1 MRDLDFISG
10 LFFEYEI
17 PKDKHYLT
25 RYFRGPLQ
33 LAFLRYYMVFGS
45 HANFTDHTGV
55 HCSRRLLYGFERR
68 YKALIA
74 AHEKAK
80 KTLSEE
86 SMEALQLIESG
97 KYRLTRSRLS

>member
-10 LFFEYEI
+10 RFFDCEL
-17 PKDKHYLT
+17 PKERHYLT

-33 LAFLRYYMVFGS
+33 SAFLRYYTVFGS
-45 HANFTDHTGV
+45 HANFTDHTGI

-68 YKALIA
+68 YKALVA

-86 SMEALQLIESG
+86 SMETLDLIESG
-97 KYRLTRSRLS
+97 KYRLTRRVLS